1 MRARLALPF
10 ILGALLVSGAAFA
23 QILPSPPAPTTAAPA
38 APAPVPSKPAPA
50 VPAQPIPV
58 PEISR
63 RSEEVTARLRT
74 LEEGARPRAEVETI
88 EERLPAVAE
97 DVRSRVAPT
106 LKALADA
113 PPSAMLDNFV
123 SPLLTARG
131 LLAGWATTVG
141 RHATQAEADLAELG
155 ALRASW
161 QATRTEARR
170 TGAPST
176 VLGRIDG
183 TLSAIGGA
191 ETALR
196 GRRARML
203 LLQDRVAQE
212 TATIEDLLARV
223 SAARA
228 ESDRQILSRDGLPIW
243 QAGDAFDSLHEVPER
258 VREWILADQAALRRF
273 RQTHGALIVLHVLI
287 WITLSIAFY
296 VLRRRVPADPADQ
309 RLAEASRLFRYPL
322 AMALLVALFFA
333 PWLYGELPRPARTLM
348 FLIGVIPVLRVYT
361 LLAPPPLRTSFVALT
376 AFFVLERLDDIAAVV
391 PLLDQLAFLA
401 EMVLAIG
408 LILLIVA
415 THRRH
420 EAEPSMRLVR
430 ALVGTMLVTMTAGLL
445 LAVFGYTRLGRLL
458 GTGALSVGYYAMV
471 FQAGYRV
478 VMALLAYALRM
489 RPLTYLRFIEGNRPI
504 VERRVGRFT
513 WWLSVVGWLVA
524 SLGNLGLFW
533 KTYAVVMAV
542 FGMTLT
548 RGNLSISIGDVT
560 AFAVTVWLSF
570 ALSRLV
576 RFLLEEDV
584 YPRLPLAR
592 GVPNMVST
600 LLHYSIL
607 VVGFIVA
614 IAAMGMDLNRVTILA
629 GAFGVGIGFGLQT
642 VVNNF
647 VSGLILLVERS
658 IQVGDIV
665 QVGDMSGEV
674 RSIGIRA
681 SMVRTGEGGDVIV
694 PNAFLAAERVTNWT
708 LTDRIRRVDLPVR
721 VAYGADPE
729 RVLALLRGICADHPG
744 VLRDPTPLIFFDRFG
759 DSGLLFQIHAWTP
772 RIEDTLSLKSALGLA
787 VLAALRNEGIEIPL
801 PQTEL
806 RVRDGDAP
814 AARPLTPSRRSPD
827 LASVLGELAR
837 RPWPAPPRRGRM
849 SPTRRRGG
857 SEATSGDN

>member
-10 ILGALLVSGAAFA
+10 MLGALLVSGAALA
-23 QILPSPPAPTTAAPA
+23 QIVPSSPAPTTAAPA
-38 APAPVPSKPAPA
+38 ASAPEAP
-50 VPAQPIPV
+50 PQPIPV
-58 PEISR
+58 PDIIR
-63 RSEEVTARLRT
+63 RAEEVTARLRA
-74 LEEGARPRAEVETI
+74 LEEDVGSRAEVEII
-88 EERLPAVAE
+88 ENRLPAVAE

-106 LKALADA
+106 LKILADA
-113 PPSAMLDNFV
+113 PPSAMLDNYV

-131 LLAGWATTVG
+131 LLTGWATTLG

-170 TGAPST
+170 TGAPSA

-183 TLSAIGGA
+183 TLSAIGEA

-196 GRRARML
+196 GRRAHML
-203 LLQDRVAQE
+203 LLQDRVSQE
-212 TATIEDLLARV
+212 TETIEDLLARI
-223 SAARA
+223 SATRA
-228 ESDRQILSRDGLPIW
+228 EADRQILSRGGLPIW
-243 QAGDAFDSLHEVPER
+243 QALGALDTLHEVPER
-258 VREWILADQAALRRF
+258 ARQWILEDRAALRRF

-296 VLRRRVPADPADQ
+296 LLRRRVPTDPADQ

-322 AMALLVALFFA
+322 AMAVLVALFFS
-333 PWLYGELPRPARTLM
+333 PWLYGELPRPVRTLI

-361 LLAPPPLRTSFVALT
+361 LLAPKPLRASFVALT

-391 PLLDQLAFLA
+391 PLLDQLVFLA

-415 THRRH
+415 SYRRH

-430 ALVGTMLVTMTAGLL
+430 ALVGAMLVTMTAGLL

-458 GTGALSVGYYAMV
+458 GAGALSLGYYAMV
-471 FQAGYRV
+471 FQALYRV
-478 VMALLAYALRM
+478 ALALLAYALRM
-489 RPLTYLRFIEGNRPI
+489 RPLTYLRFIERNRPI
-504 VERRVGRFT
+504 VESRVDRYC
-513 WWLSVVGWLVA
+513 WWLAVAGWLVV
-524 SLGNLGLFW
+524 SLANLGLFW
-533 KTYAVVMAV
+533 KVYAVVMAV
-542 FGMTLT
+542 LGATLT

-560 AFAVTVWLSF
+560 AFAITVWLSF
-570 ALSRLV
+570 ALSRLM
-576 RFLLEEDV
+576 RFLLEEDI

-614 IAAMGMDLNRVTILA
+614 IAAMGMDLNRLTILA

-658 IQVGDIV
+658 IHVGDIV
-665 QVGDMSGEV
+665 QVGDMSGQV
-674 RSIGIRA
+674 RSIGLRA

-729 RVLALLRGICADHPG
+729 RVLALLHGICADHPG
-744 VLRDPTPLIFFDRFG
+744 VLRDPVPLIFFDRFG
-759 DSGLLFQIHAWTP
+759 DSGLLFQIYAWTP

-801 PQTEL
+801 AQTEL
-806 RVRDGDAP
+806 RVRDGDAGAVRQLAP
-814 AARPLTPSRRSPD
+814 ARRSPD
-827 LASVLGELAR
+827 LGDQSSGSPPPPVTGS
-837 RPWPAPPRRGRM
+837 APEG
-849 SPTRRRGG
+849 
-857 SEATSGDN
+857 